1 MAYKFNPVTGK
12 FEVQTTTP
20 GPSTAKTPSSKIA
33 PSKVTPKATGLIGPP
48 APTPTPSRPAAGPP
62 SPTTGKY
69 PSVADPNVV
78 RNAGAVTMPSG
89 QAAIDAALTSLYDE
103 AAAYKAANY
112 GEDPPAGWWEAKM
125 YPIKQAQD
133 RLDAAAKAAADK
145 AAKAAS
151 AAASAAAKAEA
162 EKKAELERQR
172 KIRGGRESE
181 AFLRQQ
187 ADEQKAAMLKRV
199 AELYDPLQT
208 KTEEELTKTLQA
220 ASDAFDRAQEQVSAA
235 GESYKKGFV
244 PSAAYQNIPLAT
256 YQTAENPLLA
266 ALQQQGAGTGEV
278 SAATEQAN
286 QFMAQQKALSEW
298 AASQLNIGQQNY
310 DIAAKSAAEGAL
322 AAGLQ
327 GLAGRRADVKSGIE
341 KQFADTLSQIAQQR
355 TGALSDVD
363 SKIQDIISEANKVRA
378 ETTAN
383 YGNLPSEIVAA
394 KKKKGAAAAAG
405 LAASQQGMAR

>member
-12 FEVQTTTP
+12 FEVQTPTP
-20 GPSTAKTPSSKIA
+20 GPSTAKTPSSQI
-33 PSKVTPKATGLIGPP
+33 
-48 APTPTPSRPAAGPP
+48 TPTKVAPKNSGSGSAGPP
-62 SPTTGKY
+62 SPYIPSRQTGTGTGAGSATTGRY
-69 PSVADPNVV
+69 IPPPPA
-78 RNAGAVTMPSG
+78 PSG
-89 QAAIDAALTSLYDE
+89 QAAINAALASLYDE
-103 AAAYKAANY
+103 ARAYKAGNY

-145 AAKAAS
+145 AAKEAS

-244 PSAAYQNIPLAT
+244 PSVAYQNIPLAA

-298 AASQLNIGQQNY
+298 AAGQLNVGQQNY

-322 AAGLQ
+322 TAGLQ

-383 YGNLPSEIVAA
+383 YGNLPSEIAA
-394 KKKKGAAAAAG
+394 TKKKKGAAAAAG